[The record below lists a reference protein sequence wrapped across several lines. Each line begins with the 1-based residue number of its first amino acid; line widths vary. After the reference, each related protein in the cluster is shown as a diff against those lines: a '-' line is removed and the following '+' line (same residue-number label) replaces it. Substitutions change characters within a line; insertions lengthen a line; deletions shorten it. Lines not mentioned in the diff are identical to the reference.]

1 MNKLLETL
9 LERAT
14 AWPEEAQ
21 EELMRSAAEI
31 EAKHVG
37 PYRMTDEEWA
47 AVQEG
52 LEQAER
58 GEFASDEEVAAF
70 FRRHGL

>member
-21 EELMRSAAEI
+21 EELVRSAAEI
-31 EAKHVG
+31 EARHVG

-52 LEQAER
+52 LEQAQR